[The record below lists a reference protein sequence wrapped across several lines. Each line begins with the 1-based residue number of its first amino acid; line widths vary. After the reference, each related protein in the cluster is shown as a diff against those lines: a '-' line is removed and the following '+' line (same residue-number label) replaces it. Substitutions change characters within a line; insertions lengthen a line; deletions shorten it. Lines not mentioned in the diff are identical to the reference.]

1 MRRTLVTL
9 SLAFW
14 LGGAEAAAGPSSDP
28 AALEDASAPTA
39 IAPWAGDRLGARLF
53 RRNLAP
59 AHPQPG
65 FDARAWLR
73 RRLAR
78 SVSLDQVAP
87 DQAIPESA
95 EH

>member
-1 MRRTLVTL
+1 MWRALATL

-28 AALEDASAPTA
+28 AALEDASPPTA

-53 RRNLAP
+53 RRNLGP
-59 AHPQPG
+59 ARPQPG

-73 RRLAR
+73 RRLAD
-78 SVSLDQVAP
+78 SSAP
-87 DQAIPESA
+87 DRAAPESA